1 MTGAMLII
9 SGWVLHSGAIE
20 NSASVVMLKYLFVSN
35 DGLIGFY
42 GDGTVLRYQRC
53 NQTVSNINVMV
64 TSKPFATYND
74 SKTSVT
80 LSDGTVMPL
89 YDDGQ
94 IATGWRVVSYQKV
107 TSPQDSNPLSALLRQ
122 NDEWSIH

>member
-1 MTGAMLII
+1 
-9 SGWVLHSGAIE
+9 
-20 NSASVVMLKYLFVSN
+20 MLKYLFVSN